1 MKTKKT
7 VFIAIIAVILTS
19 CASVPTN
26 FYQVYKVVPAS
37 NIALKNNA
45 LLYEDASCKVTYDLW
60 SDGGNIGFLF
70 ANKTETNIYINL
82 EECFFVRNGIANNY
96 FKNRVYT
103 TTSSF
108 GSSTALGAS
117 ASRTITGVNY
127 FDLLQSNNLSLN
139 KSVASVS
146 TSGSSVSINEDK
158 IICIPAYSAKRIS
171 EYCISQSL
179 YRDCDLFIYPNK
191 KQLKSV
197 TFTADN
203 SPIVCSNR
211 IEYKL
216 GQTGAPV
223 KIENKFYISEISNLP
238 ETEIMTA
245 EKDKNCGQE
254 KMFSTSNYFKAVS
267 PDKFYI
273 KYIKYPKSGNNEG
286 IKNGQYVTEV
296 EWEH

>member
-1 MKTKKT
+1 MKTKKKILT
-7 VFIAIIAVILTS
+7 AVIALLLTS
-19 CASVPTN
+19 CASVPTI

-37 NIALKNNA
+37 NITLKNNT

-96 FKNRVYT
+96 FKNRVFT

-117 ASRTITGVNY
+117 ATRSITGVNY

-139 KSVASVS
+139 KSVANIS
-146 TSGSSVSINEDK
+146 TSGSSVTINEDK
-158 IICIPAYSAKRIS
+158 IICIPAFSAKRIS
-171 EYCISQSL
+171 EYSISQSL
-179 YRDCDLFIYPNK
+179 YRDCDLFRYPSK

-216 GQTGAPV
+216 GQTGIPV

-238 ETEIMTA
+238 EAEITSS

-254 KMFSTSNYFKAVS
+254 KIFSTTTYFKNVS

-273 KYIKYPKSGNNEG
+273 KYVNDPKTKYVKDA
-286 IKNGQYVTEV
+286 NGQYGIEV
-296 EWEH
+296 EWDH